1 MPICLS
7 LAVPLQEECN
17 CIISG
22 IGSVNVEGRVYFN
35 ILRCVSGIFFPV
47 ITFNLTVHLSAMISC
62 DFDPS
67 ER

>member
-1 MPICLS
+1 M
-7 LAVPLQEECN
+7 
-17 CIISG
+17 
-22 IGSVNVEGRVYFN
+22 NVEGRVYFN

-47 ITFNLTVHLSAMISC
+47 ITFNLTVHLSAMISY